1 MWVRIRCCVPA
12 WHALACSRPHYL
24 HADVA
29 VQLQQDM
36 YAPLRVQR
44 VNLVLEVVCWCA
56 SERNTLAWHAL
67 ACSRPHTVHAAVAVQ
82 FQQGMYA
89 TLCCRLVQRGF
100 LAFESWVFVRALVC
114 STLPGTLLRAQG
126 LTLCKPPLPCRVQQG
141 MYATL
146 CCSIVWHLVLA
157 PRVVCML

>member
-1 MWVRIRCCVPA
+1 MGAHQMLCACLARSCVLKASQSACRRCGAASARYVRTVACAAGQSGTRSCVLVRIRA
-12 WHALACSRPHYL
+12 
-24 HADVA
+24 
-29 VQLQQDM
+29 Q
-36 YAPLRVQR
+36 YA
-44 VNLVLEVVCWCA
+44 
-56 SERNTLAWHAL
+56 AWHAL

-82 FQQGMYA
+82 FKQGIHA

-126 LTLCKPPLPCRVQQG
+126 LTLCMPPLPCRVQQS
-141 MYATL
+141 MHATL
-146 CCSIVWHLVLA
+146 CCSIVWHLDLE